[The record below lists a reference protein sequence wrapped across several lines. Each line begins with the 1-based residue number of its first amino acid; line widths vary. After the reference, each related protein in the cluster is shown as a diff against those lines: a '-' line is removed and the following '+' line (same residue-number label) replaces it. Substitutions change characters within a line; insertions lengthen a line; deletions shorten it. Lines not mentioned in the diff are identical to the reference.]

1 MSDGKAA
8 ASTQQAPAELPGVQ
22 DASRVAA
29 GVYKV
34 DPDHTQ
40 VLFTVNHFGFS
51 LYTGQFIQPAGG
63 LTIDPAQPNN
73 AKVDVTFAIAL
84 VSTTSTHLDQ
94 VLQAADF
101 FDASN
106 FPRSPLHLDQGDS
119 KRLRGH
125 CRW

>member
-1 MSDGKAA
+1 MNTEAA
-8 ASTQQAPAELPGVQ
+8 ASAQQAPISYPGIPDV
-22 DASRVAA
+22 SRVAS
-29 GVYKV
+29 GFYQV
-34 DPDHTQ
+34 DPDHAQ
-40 VLFTVNHFGFS
+40 VLFTVNHLGFS
-51 LYTGQFIQPAGG
+51 HYTGQFIQPSGS

-84 VSTTSTHLDQ
+84 VSTTSTHLNQ
-94 VLQAADF
+94 VLQAADS